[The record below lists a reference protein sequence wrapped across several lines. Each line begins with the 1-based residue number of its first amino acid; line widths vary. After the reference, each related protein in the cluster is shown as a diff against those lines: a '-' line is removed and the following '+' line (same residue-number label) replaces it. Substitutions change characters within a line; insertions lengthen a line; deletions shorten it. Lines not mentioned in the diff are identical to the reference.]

1 MTKRTYKNIILM
13 VLLAGYILLYKLYL
27 FDNFMKYSE
36 MLTASFMA
44 VLLTLS
50 IYFLGFRKDKSSYMS
65 ENVLRIVVFYLIF
78 TFILMYGVGFFVGF
92 LKNAY
97 SRNVVTLIN
106 NIFAPIVIIIIVELF
121 RYVVIWANKDRKVP
135 IWIYTFLLIALEIA
149 INVRTIPLSDFE
161 ALFRLSATV
170 LIPVIIKNCV
180 MSYLSYHV
188 GYKVPLL
195 YRLVMDVYGFV
206 VPVIPDFG
214 EYLTSLVLIS
224 LPILIYINSFTII
237 DERNK
242 RTNHIFVKSNFSLLD
257 IPTFIFFAVL
267 AGLISGLF
275 PHYMIGIGSDSMMP
289 KINKGD
295 AVILK
300 KTNGETSLKKND
312 IIAFENSGR
321 VVVHRITKINKKDG
335 KTYYITK
342 GDANNSNDANPV
354 LSTQVKG
361 VVKMKIPLIAW
372 PTVWLSEFMHG

>member
-97 SRNVVTLIN
+97 SRNALTLIN

-135 IWIYTFLLIALEIA
+135 IWIYTLLLIVLEIA
-149 INVRTIPLSDFE
+149 INVRTIPFSDFE

-300 KTNGETSLKKND
+300 KTNGDTSLKKDD

-342 GDANNSNDANPV
+342 GDANNTNDANPV
-354 LSTQVKG
+354 VSTQVKG